1 MNKQTIKLGES
12 PSSGS
17 VSEWLEEAFQS
28 IDAGIFSGDAFESQ
42 DALARFDY
50 FVARWQRGLV
60 NARAHVDLETN
71 AEQSLS
77 ALATGAVPDLH
88 AVFVERA
95 EVRDGQRR
103 GTFHYY
109 LEVHADEAAAKEA
122 SNAYEVFDLPASAPL
137 YYIPCSSYVA
147 PGYHKGKLINVVNRD
162 DDKPEVGFPD
172 EMIEAEDQPVTAEP
186 KIYAVAFQNFESEK
200 LMLTL
205 YAEKSHADEFYMANK
220 HRPVTVSQIVV
231 PNRCAVAVLI
241 GHDLNLFPHAF
252 DGKLV
257 EIINRDD
264 IMWTSG
270 NLNTPAIEPD
280 VRYAATFTP
289 K

>member
-12 PSSGS
+12 ANHGS
-17 VSEWLEEAFQS
+17 VREWLEEAFQS
-28 IDAGIFSGDAFESQ
+28 IDSAVFSGDSFEDR

-60 NARAHVDLETN
+60 RARAQVDLETN
-71 AEQSLS
+71 AEQSLT
-77 ALATGAVPDLH
+77 ALANGAVADLH

-95 EVRDGQRR
+95 VVHDGQRR
-103 GTFHYY
+103 GTFQYY

-122 SNAYEVFDLPASAPL
+122 SNAYEVFDLPATAPL
-137 YYIPCSSYVA
+137 YYIPCASYVA

-172 EMIEAEDQPVTAEP
+172 DMIEAEDQPVAEDSS
-186 KIYAVAFQNFESEK
+186 IYAVAFQNFESEK

-205 YAEKSHADEFYMANK
+205 YAEKTQAEEFYMANK
-220 HRPVTVSQIVV
+220 HRPVTVSQTVV

-241 GHDLNLFPHAF
+241 GHDLNRFPHAF

-264 IMWTSG
+264 IMWTSD
-270 NLNTPAIEPD
+270 NLNSPAVEPD
-280 VRYAATFTP
+280 FRYAATFTP